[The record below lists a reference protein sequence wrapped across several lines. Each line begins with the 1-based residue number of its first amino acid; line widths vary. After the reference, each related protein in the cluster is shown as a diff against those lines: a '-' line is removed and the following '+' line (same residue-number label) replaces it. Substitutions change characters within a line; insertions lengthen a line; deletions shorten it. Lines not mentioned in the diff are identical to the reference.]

1 MDRLTVSGPV
11 GPVSN
16 GPLDVRRATGRSV
29 LRGWR
34 SWVCQNVRRATS
46 HYGAKRTRTA
56 FAVLFLALNV
66 VAWPAQANSG
76 VPMVAVFLP
85 PLWLALIPII
95 AVESW
100 VLVRL
105 LAVSPIQAAKGSAI
119 GNVLSTLVGVPF
131 MWMVLATMQ
140 LSVAGGALGLA
151 TPAARVYAVTVQAPW
166 LIPYEEHLTWM
177 IPAALAVLAIPAYA
191 LSVLIE
197 WLALLPFVSLDNRR
211 GALGAVAIANLA
223 SYVLLAVLFFV
234 ALQSQEMLRPV
245 FAAFDPV
252 TSWFMESVFRLAQTL
267 HGTGKQ

>member
-1 MDRLTVSGPV
+1 MDRLTVSSPA

-16 GPLDVRRATGRSV
+16 GSLEGLRTTGRSV
-29 LRGWR
+29 LVGWIN
-34 SWVCQNVRRATS
+34 WICQSVRRATS
-46 HYGAKRTRTA
+46 HYGATRMRTA

-66 VAWPAQANSG
+66 VAGPAQANIG

-85 PLWLALIPII
+85 PLWLALIPVI

-105 LAVSPIQAAKGSAI
+105 LAVSPMQAAKGSAI
-119 GNVLSTLVGVPF
+119 GNVLSTLIGVPF
-131 MWMVLATMQ
+131 MWMVLATVQ

-166 LIPYEEHLTWM
+166 LIP
-177 IPAALAVLAIPAYA
+177 AALAVLAIPAYA

-197 WLALLPFVSLDNRR
+197 WLALLPFVSLGNRR
-211 GALGAVAIANLA
+211 GALRAVAIANLA
-223 SYVLLAVLFFV
+223 SYVLLAVFFFM

-245 FAAFDPV
+245 FGAFEPV
-252 TSWFMESVFRLAQTL
+252 TNWFMESVFRLAHTL
-267 HGTGKQ
+267 HGADKQ